1 MKKLFLLLFGI
12 FILSPFLN
20 AQNDGSI
27 DESFY
32 SQHTFNGSISTT
44 FIQEDGKILIGGDF
58 NMFDNLSCDGIVR
71 LNVDGTLDNS
81 FQPNFNESINE
92 NTFEVFKIIADHN
105 GKVLICLQFFDESGY
120 TGLSK
125 VLRLHNN
132 GSLDTTFNQNLS
144 GPIFAMELLP
154 SGKIL
159 IGGCFFSIDQHSAPH
174 LARLDQNGFIDTTFT
189 NTLDFSAI
197 VYNIKID
204 QDNKIYVIGSI
215 LLENDPYSRSYRI
228 LRLHPNGRLDTTF
241 NTLLNEYNYNQ
252 NNFNDITIHD
262 AVIDSY
268 GKITVTGTSVVRL
281 LNNGAIDP
289 TFESPFPTVATEPY
303 FISHSNIQI
312 DHLGRYLVARYNLNN
327 SENPKYFYRLLY
339 DGTVDT
345 SFHTG
350 SGFDGGVHTFSIQ
363 KDNKIVIT
371 GNFTNYNG
379 ISVSKII
386 RIIGDINTI
395 NIDENIQNPFSVF
408 PNPVIDNLY
417 IKNDLIDD
425 VVNVNVYDMNGK
437 LVYQSLYSTQTIIPM
452 NHYPAGNYM
461 IVFKTSKGNF
471 SRKVVKL

>member
-12 FILSPFLN
+12 LFFTPFLN

-44 FIQEDGKILIGGDF
+44 YIQEDDKILIGGDF
-58 NMFDNLSCDGIVR
+58 DTFDNNVCDGIVR

-81 FQPNFNESINE
+81 FQPNFNESNNE
-92 NTFEVFKIIADHN
+92 NTFKVFKIIADHN
-105 GKVLICLQFFDESGY
+105 GKVLICLQYFDESGY
-120 TGLSK
+120 TGISK
-125 VLRLHNN
+125 VVRLHNN
-132 GSLDTTFNQNLS
+132 GSLDITFNQNLS
-144 GPIFAMELLP
+144 GPIFAMELLS

-159 IGGCFFSIDQHSAPH
+159 IGGCFFSINQHSAPH

-189 NTLDFSAI
+189 NTLGFSAI

-204 QDNKIYVIGSI
+204 SDNKIYVIGS
-215 LLENDPYSRSYRI
+215 LLIENEQFPRSYKI
-228 LRLHPNGRLDTTF
+228 LRLHQNGRLDTTF
-241 NTLLNEYNYNQ
+241 NTVINEYNYDE
-252 NNFNDITIHD
+252 FTVHD

-312 DHLGRYLVARYNLNN
+312 DHLGRYLVASGRLNN

-345 SFHTG
+345 SFHSG

-371 GNFTNYNG
+371 GIFTNYNG
-379 ISVSKII
+379 NSVSKII
-386 RIIGDINTI
+386 RIIGDVNTL

-408 PNPVIDNLY
+408 PNPVIDNLQ
-417 IKNDLIDD
+417 INNDLIDD
-425 VVNVNVYDMNGK
+425 MVNVQVYDMSGK
-437 LVYQSLYSTQTIIPM
+437 LVYQSLYNNQTIIPM
-452 NHYPAGNYM
+452 NQYTAGNYM
-461 IVFKTSKGNF
+461 IVFKTSKRNF
-471 SRKVVKL
+471 SKKVVKL